1 MRILIPLCVFAVL
14 GFSSGVLGRAG
25 ETARYSTLSDGS
37 FETQM
42 PRPSYPALV
51 PGSKEMT
58 EALKTYE
65 SMPFDVG
72 ERIRFKVTY
81 LGIKGGTAEVTI
93 HHPVKRETGWKQR
106 VTGEV
111 MSAKWYSWIIE
122 LHDAVEAI
130 FGLDTE
136 FTPDEFFINQLEG
149 KFHQSKIVRFHPD
162 KLEITQTTQ
171 RKGRDAKDEK
181 FPLEGNAKDALGA
194 FYYLRQQVESRGG
207 GNLKFGFQIFT
218 SEKTWVGNVSW
229 LRTEIKEVEGIRYD
243 TDVYALDTQFGGLLQ
258 QEGDI
263 RMWFTRDSRRLP
275 VYVQANVAF
284 GYIEVNL
291 VEWDQGFANAQ
302 KKKIYPP
309 IRTGAD

>member
-1 MRILIPLCVFAVL
+1 MLVL
-14 GFSSGVLGRAG
+14 LGLGLGAEGLAG
-25 ETARYSTLSDGS
+25 LARRYSTLSDGR

-42 PRPSYPALV
+42 PRPNHSPLV

-58 EALKTYE
+58 EALKRYE
-65 SMPFDVG
+65 SLPFDVG
-72 ERIRFKVTY
+72 ERIRFKVRY
-81 LGIKGGTAEVTI
+81 LGIKGGSAEVII

-130 FGLDTE
+130 FGLDRE
-136 FTPDEFFINQLEG
+136 FTPDQFFINQLEG
-149 KFHQSKIVRFHPD
+149 KFQQSKIVRFHPE
-162 KLEITQTTQ
+162 KAEIHQTTQ
-171 RKGRDAKDEK
+171 RKDRDAKEEK

-207 GNLKFGFQIFT
+207 GNLKFGFQVFT

-229 LRTEIKEVEGIRYD
+229 LRSEIKEVEGIRYD
-243 TDVYALDTQFGGLLQ
+243 TDLYALDTEFGGLLQ

-263 RMWFTRDSRRLP
+263 RMWLTRDRRRLP
-275 VYVQANVAF
+275 VYAQANIAF
-284 GYIEVNL
+284 GYIEVSL
-291 VEWDQGFANAQ
+291 VEWDQGFANAK

-309 IRTGAD
+309 IRTGGD